1 MLSFLNKKSA
11 SFFGIDLGTTGIRV
25 VQLAFE
31 NGRVTLKNY
40 VSLEAEKRINP
51 DGTVVKK
58 NIQSLDKDTIESM
71 KTILNKAEVADH
83 KVAMSVPASST
94 FTSIISFPRMP
105 KEQIENAVN
114 YEARQYIPIPM
125 EEVVFGW
132 SIISNDRKKATTK
145 ANAKAD
151 PAKPGQRAEAVGYAG
166 EDKTRVLLI
175 AIPKETSQKYL
186 QIANSFNLDL
196 VALETESFSL
206 ARSLIGP
213 REGAFLII
221 DVGYK
226 MTGITIVDDGSV
238 TESHSISSVGGE
250 ELTKIIAHSFGVNEE
265 RANVLKREIGL
276 DVNSPDKKLAEIVM
290 PILGIIISEIKK
302 NQQNYLRTNGKK
314 ISGIVL
320 TGGSSRMPGL
330 SEYLSRE
337 LNLPVEIGNP
347 FKMVSYDS
355 RLEGKLEAIASS
367 YAVAMGL
374 ALYNYEK
381 N

>member
-25 VQLAFE
+25 VQLAME
-31 NGRVTLKNY
+31 NGRVTLRNY

-71 KTILNKAEVADH
+71 KTILNSAEVADH
-83 KVAMSVPASST
+83 RVAMSVPASST
-94 FTSIISFPRMP
+94 FTSIITFPRMP
-105 KEQIENAVN
+105 KEKIEQAVN

-132 SIISNDRKKATTK
+132 NIISNDRKKFDKKDNKVA
-145 ANAKAD
+145 AKSETV
-151 PAKPGQRAEAVGYAG
+151 KGGGGYG
-166 EDKTRVLLI
+166 GDDKTRVLLI
-175 AIPKETSQKYL
+175 AIPKEISAKYL
-186 QIANSFNLDL
+186 EIANAFSLDL

-206 ARSLIGP
+206 ARSLVGQ
-213 REGAFLII
+213 REGAFMII

-276 DVNSPDKKLAEIVM
+276 NPNSADHKLAEIVT
-290 PILGIIISEIKK
+290 PIIGIIISEIKK
-302 NQQNYLRTNGKK
+302 NQQAYLRTNGKK
-314 ISGIVL
+314 IGGIVL

-330 SEYLSRE
+330 QEYLSKE
-337 LNLPVEIGNP
+337 LNLPVEVGNP
-347 FKMVSYDS
+347 FKMVSYDP

-367 YAVAMGL
+367 YSVAMGL
-374 ALYNYEK
+374 ALYNFEK
-381 N
+381 

>member
-25 VQLAFE
+25 VQLAME
-31 NGRVTLKNY
+31 NGRVTLRNY

-71 KTILNKAEVADH
+71 KTILNSAEVADH
-83 KVAMSVPASST
+83 RVAMSVPASST
-94 FTSIISFPRMP
+94 FTSIITFPRMP
-105 KEQIENAVN
+105 KEKIEQAVN

-132 SIISNDRKKATTK
+132 NIISNDRKKFDKKDNKVA
-145 ANAKAD
+145 AKSETV
-151 PAKPGQRAEAVGYAG
+151 KGGGGYG
-166 EDKTRVLLI
+166 GDDKTRVLLI
-175 AIPKETSQKYL
+175 AIPKEISAKYL
-186 QIANSFNLDL
+186 EIANAFSLDL

-206 ARSLIGP
+206 ARSLVGQ
-213 REGAFLII
+213 REGAFMII

-276 DVNSPDKKLAEIVM
+276 NPNSADRKLAEIVT
-290 PILGIIISEIKK
+290 PIIGIIISEIKK
-302 NQQNYLRTNGKK
+302 NQQAYLRTNGKK
-314 ISGIVL
+314 IGGIVL

-330 SEYLSRE
+330 QEYLSKE
-337 LNLPVEIGNP
+337 LNLPVEVGNP
-347 FKMVSYDS
+347 FKMVSYDP

-367 YAVAMGL
+367 YSVAMGL
-374 ALYNYEK
+374 ALYNFEK
-381 N
+381 

>member
-1 MLSFLNKKSA
+1 MLSFLNKKSS

-25 VQLAFE
+25 VQLAVE

-71 KTILNKAEVADH
+71 KTILNSADVADH

-94 FTSIISFPRMP
+94 FTSIITFPRMP

-114 YEARQYIPIPM
+114 YEARQYIPIPI

-132 SIISNDRKKATTK
+132 NIISNDRKKILKKDTK
-145 ANAKAD
+145 SGVAQDNNKT
-151 PAKPGQRAEAVGYAG
+151 VAG
-166 EDKTRVLLI
+166 RSLEDKTRVLLI
-175 AIPKETSQKYL
+175 AIPKEISAKYL
-186 QIANSFNLDL
+186 DIANSFNLDL

-206 ARSLIGP
+206 ARSLIGQ
-213 REGAFLII
+213 REGAFII
-221 DVGYK
+221 VDVGYK

-265 RANVLKREIGL
+265 RANLLKREIGL
-276 DVNSPDKKLAEIVM
+276 DQSSPDKKLAEVII
-290 PILGIIISEIKK
+290 PILGIIISEVKK
-302 NQQNYLRTNGKK
+302 NQQAYLHTNGKK

-330 SEYLSRE
+330 KEYLSKE
-337 LNLPVEIGNP
+337 MNLPVEIGNP

-355 RLEGKLEAIASS
+355 RLENKLEGISSS

-374 ALYNYEK
+374 ALYNFEK
-381 N
+381 D